1 MKKKKLLLIPLT
13 LVCAISIGFFM
24 MASPAPASGTEL
36 TDLDG
41 LGEDASD
48 PLQEYRERQQ
58 QLQQEM
64 DSLKSQIKD
73 QSIVIEG
80 YRDEISDIEARMLV
94 AQQQIDAIQVGIDSA
109 NQHISEAEIQI
120 EEAEER
126 LKERQAYLEK
136 RLVDLYIY
144 GDIDV
149 IDVIFETSSFEDFV
163 SVFDMTEQIMQ
174 QDKNMLNGIAKERNT
189 IINNKIQMETM
200 RDELVEMTYEYEDL
214 KMDLAELQA
223 QKMTAMSAAIS
234 TQEGYQA
241 MLDEFEAASN
251 EVSEMIREYMK
262 NNSDSTLSYGG
273 TMIWPLPSPWGKNYV
288 TSEYGNRYHPISG
301 SYSFH
306 TGIDIGADGGTSIYA
321 AADGKIISRGWIG
334 GYGNTII
341 IDHGNGISTLYAHQ
355 SAFGSFGVG
364 DYVVA
369 GDVIG
374 YVGTTG
380 NSTGNHLHFEV
391 RVNGNHT
398 SPWNYL

>member
-109 NQHISEAEIQI
+109 NQQISEAEIQI

-214 KMDLAELQA
+214 KMDLADLQA

-273 TMIWPLPSPWGKNYV
+273 TMIWPLPSLWGKNYV

-364 DYVVA
+364 DYVVS

>member
-109 NQHISEAEIQI
+109 NQQISEAEIQI

-144 GDIDV
+144 GDINV

-214 KMDLAELQA
+214 KMDLADLQA

-364 DYVVA
+364 DYVVS

>member
-41 LGEDASD
+41 LGDDASD

-80 YRDEISDIEARMLV
+80 YRDEISDIEARMLI

-109 NQHISEAEIQI
+109 NQQISEAEIQI

-144 GDIDV
+144 GDINV

-214 KMDLAELQA
+214 KRDLADLQA

-234 TQEGYQA
+234 TKEGYQA

-288 TSEYGNRYHPISG
+288 TSEYGKRYHPISG

-364 DYVVA
+364 DYVVS

>member
-1 MKKKKLLLIPLT
+1 
-13 LVCAISIGFFM
+13 
-24 MASPAPASGTEL
+24 
-36 TDLDG
+36 
-41 LGEDASD
+41 
-48 PLQEYRERQQ
+48 
-58 QLQQEM
+58 
-64 DSLKSQIKD
+64 
-73 QSIVIEG
+73 
-80 YRDEISDIEARMLV
+80 
-94 AQQQIDAIQVGIDSA
+94 
-109 NQHISEAEIQI
+109 
-120 EEAEER
+120 
-126 LKERQAYLEK
+126 
-136 RLVDLYIY
+136 
-144 GDIDV
+144 
-149 IDVIFETSSFEDFV
+149 
-163 SVFDMTEQIMQ
+163 
-174 QDKNMLNGIAKERNT
+174 
-189 IINNKIQMETM
+189 
-200 RDELVEMTYEYEDL
+200 
-214 KMDLAELQA
+214 
-223 QKMTAMSAAIS
+223 
-234 TQEGYQA
+234 